1 MKRIFIASALLLA
14 ALTSCQ
20 SSKVNI
26 SGRFVGT
33 QADMVYLEQTTALEH
48 ILLDSVRLDEEG
60 HFNIKLDKVA
70 ATPSLYNVIID
81 QERIP
86 LLLAGGDDIEINAA
100 GKVSRNYTVEGS
112 KESELLQ
119 IFNQSYIEG
128 AMQLNSIIA
137 KISEDLSEEQVKAI
151 SAEYSR
157 LYLDIKKAQLHF
169 IVENKSHIAAIYA
182 LHQRLPNDPYL
193 FNGNSD
199 VIYYRA
205 VAEAVAEVYPDSPYL
220 PILRSQIA
228 RMEAQIKLLSEIQE
242 SDIPEIKI
250 PDMFG
255 KDRSLTDLEG
265 QVVLLHFWS
274 AAAGNSNAMN
284 ADLKDLYAK
293 YHDQGFEIYQ
303 VAVDTSKAIWINAI
317 QEQKLPWISVCD
329 LKGEASPTLG
339 EYNVRKLPANYL
351 INRNG
356 QIVGKDLAGKDLEN
370 EIKRHI

>member
-60 HFNIKLDKVA
+60 NFNIKLDKVA

-255 KDRSLTDLEG
+255 
-265 QVVLLHFWS
+265 
-274 AAAGNSNAMN
+274 
-284 ADLKDLYAK
+284 
-293 YHDQGFEIYQ
+293 
-303 VAVDTSKAIWINAI
+303 
-317 QEQKLPWISVCD
+317 
-329 LKGEASPTLG
+329 
-339 EYNVRKLPANYL
+339 
-351 INRNG
+351 
-356 QIVGKDLAGKDLEN
+356 
-370 EIKRHI
+370 

>member
-1 MKRIFIASALLLA
+1 MKRIFFASALLLA
-14 ALTSCQ
+14 VMTSCQ

-33 QADMVYLEQTTALEH
+33 QSDMVYLEQTTALEQ
-48 ILLDSVRLDEEG
+48 IMLDSVKMDEEG
-60 HFNIKLDKVA
+60 RFDIQLDKVS
-70 ATPSLYNVIID
+70 ATPTLYNIIID
-81 QERIP
+81 EERIP
-86 LLLAGGDDIEINAA
+86 LLLAGGDNIELNAA
-100 GKVSRNYTVEGS
+100 GKASRNYTVEGS

-119 IFNQSYIEG
+119 LFNKNYIEG
-128 AMQLNSIIA
+128 AIQLNSIIA
-137 KISEDLSEEQVKAI
+137 KLTDDLSEEEVKAI

-169 IVENKSHIAAIYA
+169 IVENKGHIAAIYA

-255 KDRSLTDLEG
+255 KERSLLDLEG

-351 INRNG
+351 IDRKG
-356 QIVGKDLAGKDLEN
+356 QIVGKDLAGSDLES

>member
-60 HFNIKLDKVA
+60 NFNIKLDKVA

>member
-1 MKRIFIASALLLA
+1 M
-14 ALTSCQ
+14 
-20 SSKVNI
+20 
-26 SGRFVGT
+26 
-33 QADMVYLEQTTALEH
+33 
-48 ILLDSVRLDEEG
+48 
-60 HFNIKLDKVA
+60 
-70 ATPSLYNVIID
+70 
-81 QERIP
+81 
-86 LLLAGGDDIEINAA
+86 
-100 GKVSRNYTVEGS
+100 
-112 KESELLQ
+112 
-119 IFNQSYIEG
+119 
-128 AMQLNSIIA
+128 
-137 KISEDLSEEQVKAI
+137 
-151 SAEYSR
+151 
-157 LYLDIKKAQLHF
+157 HF